1 MFNKSNHSSGST
13 TVIGRG
19 ARFTGSLELEGEIH
33 IEGQCEGT
41 IRAKAGISIGS
52 QGSMSGE
59 LSGGAV
65 VIAGRA
71 EGTIAA
77 KETLH
82 VLKSGNL
89 RGDIYYGQ
97 LMVDP
102 GGVIDGTSHQGT
114 PPPMLVSGV
123 LDAAQNSAPEGESSV
138 FDTRSQ
144 PRSVAPE
151 TKQDFPAVTS
161 R

>member
-1 MFNKSNHSSGST
+1 MFNKGNHASGNT
-13 TVIGRG
+13 TIIGRG
-19 ARFTGSLELEGEIH
+19 ARFTGTLELEGEIH
-33 IEGQCEGT
+33 IEGQCEGI

-71 EGTIAA
+71 EGTIVA

-102 GGVIDGTSHQGT
+102 GGVIDGTSHLGP
-114 PPPMLVSGV
+114 PPPMLSSGTT
-123 LDAAQNSAPEGESSV
+123 DAAQNSAPAGDSSV
-138 FDTRSQ
+138 FDTRS
-144 PRSVAPE
+144 RSVAPE
-151 TKQDFPAVTS
+151 VNQNFPAVTS